1 MIVIV
6 TINRVFDQ
14 KLFFLNRNLED
25 FSVDLKQE
33 TITNRDTP

>member
-14 KLFFLNRNLED
+14 KFFFLIRNLED

>member
-14 KLFFLNRNLED
+14 KFFFLNRNLED